1 MKTRFPLYAKILFW
15 FFLNVVV
22 LAVVFFFVARVQ
34 FRFGLDS
41 LIAGK
46 AGERMQSITKLIMED
61 LKDRPRDEIDPV
73 LKRFGEAY
81 SLDFYIFRNDGEQIA
96 GEPMELPMQVQEK
109 IRERRAIMPL
119 QQRRIEIDRRPE
131 MERRPEPD
139 RPPELQGKPEPERR
153 FLNPNRPQPGPI
165 PPFITEPNQRPPQ
178 PAGLILPNSMLHTS
192 DPKRYW
198 VLIRTVLPDAEMRRQ
213 MPVTLVAMSK
223 TLSGGGLFFDFTPW
237 VLAAAAVILISVL
250 FWFPL
255 VRGIT
260 KSISRITNATERIA
274 EGQFDVRVE
283 DKRRDE
289 LGLLSDAVNRMA
301 ARLSGFVTGQ
311 KTFLGDIAHE
321 LCSPI
326 ARMQMALGI
335 MEQRLKGRSD
345 SYLDD
350 LREEVEHMSNLV
362 NELLSFS
369 KASIGKSKIKLQ
381 LVALRSTVERA
392 VAREAGSMNSAE
404 IKMDIAEDLQ
414 VVAEPELLLRSVAN
428 VLRNAIRY
436 AGHAGPITISAIREN
451 GSVTLSIEDCG
462 PGIPAEA
469 IAQVFDPFY
478 RIDSSRSRET
488 GGVGLGLSIVKTCIE
503 SCGGMVS
510 CESRQPC
517 GLLVIIQLPAVD

>member
-15 FFLNVVV
+15 FFLNVLLLV
-22 LAVVFFFVARVQ
+22 ATFYFVGRAQ
-34 FRFGLDS
+34 LRFGLDS
-41 LIAGK
+41 LVAGQ
-46 AGERMQSITKLIMED
+46 AGQRIQAVTKLITAE
-61 LKDRPRDEIDPV
+61 LRENPREKWDDV
-73 LKRFGEAY
+73 LEHFGEAY
-81 SLDFYIFRNDGEQIA
+81 SLEFFIFRHDGIQMA
-96 GEPMELPMQVQEK
+96 GTTLELPPEVLEK
-109 IRERRAIMPL
+109 IRERRGPVQFQRRLAPESRPRFGEPPPFNPEPPQMEPRPAQPAPGPPPL
-119 QQRRIEIDRRPE
+119 Q
-131 MERRPEPD
+131 
-139 RPPELQGKPEPERR
+139 
-153 FLNPNRPQPGPI
+153 
-165 PPFITEPNQRPPQ
+165 
-178 PAGLILPNSMLHTS
+178 NSMLRTS
-192 DPKRYW
+192 DPNRYW
-198 VLIRTVLPDAEMRRQ
+198 VLSRTLLSEPGLPRP
-213 MPVTLVAMSK
+213 MPVTLIAMSK

-237 VLAAAAVILISVL
+237 IAATIAVILISTL

-260 KSISRITNATERIA
+260 KSISRITHATERMA

-335 MEQRLKGRSD
+335 MEQRAKGQPD
-345 SYLDD
+345 PYLND

-381 LVALRSTVERA
+381 PVALRSTIERA
-392 VAREAGSMNSAE
+392 VAREAGSTNSTE
-404 IKMDIAEDLQ
+404 IKINVAENLQ
-414 VVAEPELLLRSVAN
+414 VVAEPELFLRSIAN

-436 AGHAGPITISAIREN
+436 AGHAGPILISATHQNEFVI
-451 GSVTLSIEDCG
+451 LSIEDCG

-469 IAQVFDPFY
+469 IAQIFDPFY
-478 RIDSSRSRET
+478 RIDTSRSRET

-503 SCGGMVS
+503 SCGGTVS
-510 CESRQPC
+510 CENRHPC
-517 GLLVIIQLPAVD
+517 GLRVTIQLSAADAK

>member
-1 MKTRFPLYAKILFW
+1 MKTKFPLYAKILFW

-61 LKDRPRDEIDPV
+61 LRDRPRLEIDSV

-81 SLDFYIFRNDGEQIA
+81 SLDFFIFRNDGAQIA
-96 GEPMELPMQVQEK
+96 GEPMELPPQVQEK
-109 IRERRAIMPL
+109 IRERRAMIPP
-119 QQRRIEIDRRPE
+119 QQRRPE
-131 MERRPEPD
+131 MERH
-139 RPPELQGKPEPERR
+139 PELDRRLEPERR
-153 FLNPNRPQPGPI
+153 TPFAERLEFGSP
-165 PPFITEPNQRPPQ
+165 PPFFNERESRPQ
-178 PAGLILPNSMLHTS
+178 PAGLVLPTSMLHTS
-192 DPKRYW
+192 EPNGYW
-198 VLIRTVLPDAEMRRQ
+198 VLIRTVLPEAEMRRQ
-213 MPVTLVAMSK
+213 MPVTLVAKSG
-223 TLSGGGLFFDFTPW
+223 TLSAGGLFFDFTPW
-237 VLAAAAVILISVL
+237 IMAAIAVILISLL

-260 KSISRITNATERIA
+260 KSISRITTATERMA
-274 EGQFDVRVE
+274 EGQFDVRLE

-301 ARLSGFVTGQ
+301 SRLSGFVTGQ

-335 MEQRLKGRSD
+335 IEQRAEGEPD
-345 SYLDD
+345 SYFDD

-381 LVALRSTVERA
+381 SVALRSTIDRA
-392 VAREAGSMNSAE
+392 VAREAGAINSAE
-404 IKMDIAEDLQ
+404 IKIDVAEDLQ
-414 VVAEPELLLRSVAN
+414 VLAEPELLLRSVAN
-428 VLRNAIRY
+428 VIRNAVRY
-436 AGHAGPITISAIREN
+436 ASHAGPITISTVHEN
-451 GSVTLSIEDCG
+451 AFIILNIEDCG
-462 PGIPAEA
+462 AGIPAEA

-503 SCGGMVS
+503 SCGGTVS
-510 CESRQPC
+510 CENREPS
-517 GLLVIIQLPAVD
+517 GLRVAIRIPAADLANKP

>member
-1 MKTRFPLYAKILFW
+1 MKTKFPLYAKILFW

-61 LKDRPRDEIDPV
+61 LRDRPRVEIDPV

-81 SLDFYIFRNDGEQIA
+81 SLEFFLFRNDGAQIA
-96 GEPMELPMQVQEK
+96 GESMELPTQVQEK
-109 IRERRAIMPL
+109 IRERRAIIPPQ
-119 QQRRIEIDRRPE
+119 QQRRPDMEGRPE
-131 MERRPEPD
+131 MERRPEPGERIPLGERPQLGP
-139 RPPELQGKPEPERR
+139 RPPFLSEREPR
-153 FLNPNRPQPGPI
+153 
-165 PPFITEPNQRPPQ
+165 PQ
-178 PAGLILPNSMLHTS
+178 PAGLVLPNSMLHTS

-198 VLIRTVLPDAEMRRQ
+198 VLIRTILPDAEMRRQ

-237 VLAAAAVILISVL
+237 IMAGVAVILISLL

-260 KSISRITNATERIA
+260 KSISRITNATERMA

-289 LGLLSDAVNRMA
+289 LGLLGDAVNRMA

-335 MEQRLKGRSD
+335 MEQRAKGEPNP
-345 SYLDD
+345 YLDD

-381 LVALRSTVERA
+381 PVALRSTIDRA
-392 VAREAGSMNSAE
+392 VAREAGSMNTAE
-404 IKMDIAEDLQ
+404 IKIDVAEDLQ

-451 GSVTLSIEDCG
+451 AFVILSIEDCG
-462 PGIPAEA
+462 AGIPEEA

-503 SCGGMVS
+503 SCGGVVS
-510 CESRQPC
+510 CENRQPS
-517 GLLVIIQLPAVD
+517 GLRVAIRLPAAE